1 MATIDKILR
10 KSNFAAAM
18 TALIAKLNSL
28 FVRKETGKGLSTN
41 DYTSAEKAKL
51 AGVAAGAN
59 NYVLPAP
66 TASTIGGV
74 KAGNNVTIS
83 EDGTI
88 SAIQGKVDLSPYA
101 KTADVNTALGK
112 KADVATTL
120 KGYGITDA
128 KIANGVI
135 TLGTNTITPLT
146 QHQSLAEYAKS
157 ADMNTALGKKADVA
171 TTLKGYGI
179 TDAKIAGGVIT
190 LGANTITPLTQHQ
203 SLAAYAKSADVENT
217 YAKKADITTVYKYR
231 GSVNTYADLPVNG
244 NAVGDVYNV
253 VAADASH
260 GIKAGDNVVWNG
272 NAWDN
277 LSGVVDLSAY
287 IKAADADKKYMQL
300 NDFSLSTD
308 EEITAI
314 VNETIV

>member
-1 MATIDKILR
+1 MATTDKILR

-18 TALIAKLNSL
+18 TALIAKLNSI
-28 FVRKETGKGLSTN
+28 FVRKEAGKGLSTN
-41 DYTSAEKAKL
+41 DYTAAEKAKL

-88 SAIQGKVDLSPYA
+88 SAIQGQLDLS
-101 KTADVNTALGK
+101 L
-112 KADVATTL
+112 
-120 KGYGITDA
+120 
-128 KIANGVI
+128 
-135 TLGTNTITPLT
+135 
-146 QHQSLAEYAKS
+146 YAKS
-157 ADMNTALGKKADVA
+157 ADIDR
-171 TTLKGYGI
+171 
-179 TDAKIAGGVIT
+179 
-190 LGANTITPLTQHQ
+190 
-203 SLAAYAKSADVENT
+203 T

-253 VAADASH
+253 VTADASH

-272 NAWDN
+272 NTWDN

-300 NDFSLSTD
+300 NDFPLSTD

>member
-1 MATIDKILR
+1 MATNDKILR

-41 DYTSAEKAKL
+41 DYTAAEKTKL
-51 AGVAAGAN
+51 AGIAAGAN

-88 SAIQGKVDLSPYA
+88 SAIQGQMDLS
-101 KTADVNTALGK
+101 L
-112 KADVATTL
+112 
-120 KGYGITDA
+120 
-128 KIANGVI
+128 
-135 TLGTNTITPLT
+135 
-146 QHQSLAEYAKS
+146 YAKS
-157 ADMNTALGKKADVA
+157 ADIDR
-171 TTLKGYGI
+171 
-179 TDAKIAGGVIT
+179 
-190 LGANTITPLTQHQ
+190 
-203 SLAAYAKSADVENT
+203 T
-217 YAKKADITTVYKYR
+217 YAKKTDITTVYKYR

-260 GIKAGDNVVWNG
+260 EIKAGDNVVWNG

-300 NDFSLSTD
+300 NDFPLSTD

>member
-1 MATIDKILR
+1 MATTDKILR

-41 DYTSAEKAKL
+41 DYTAAEKAKL
-51 AGVAAGAN
+51 AGVAVGAN
-59 NYVLPAP
+59 NYILPAP

-88 SAIQGKVDLSPYA
+88 SAIQGQLDLS
-101 KTADVNTALGK
+101 
-112 KADVATTL
+112 
-120 KGYGITDA
+120 I
-128 KIANGVI
+128 
-135 TLGTNTITPLT
+135 
-146 QHQSLAEYAKS
+146 YAKS
-157 ADMNTALGKKADVA
+157 ADIDR
-171 TTLKGYGI
+171 
-179 TDAKIAGGVIT
+179 
-190 LGANTITPLTQHQ
+190 
-203 SLAAYAKSADVENT
+203 T

-272 NAWDN
+272 NTWDN

-300 NDFSLSTD
+300 NDFPLSTD

>member
-1 MATIDKILR
+1 MATNDKILR

-41 DYTSAEKAKL
+41 DYTAAEIAKL
-51 AGVAAGAN
+51 AGIAAGAN

-88 SAIQGKVDLSPYA
+88 SAIQGQMDLS
-101 KTADVNTALGK
+101 L
-112 KADVATTL
+112 
-120 KGYGITDA
+120 
-128 KIANGVI
+128 
-135 TLGTNTITPLT
+135 
-146 QHQSLAEYAKS
+146 YAKS
-157 ADMNTALGKKADVA
+157 ADIDR
-171 TTLKGYGI
+171 
-179 TDAKIAGGVIT
+179 
-190 LGANTITPLTQHQ
+190 
-203 SLAAYAKSADVENT
+203 T
-217 YAKKADITTVYKYR
+217 YAKKTDITTVYKYR

-260 GIKAGDNVVWNG
+260 EIKAGDNVVWNG

-300 NDFSLSTD
+300 NDFPLSTD

>member
-1 MATIDKILR
+1 MATTDKILR

-41 DYTSAEKAKL
+41 DYTAAEKAKL

-88 SAIQGKVDLSPYA
+88 SAIQGQLDLS
-101 KTADVNTALGK
+101 L
-112 KADVATTL
+112 
-120 KGYGITDA
+120 
-128 KIANGVI
+128 
-135 TLGTNTITPLT
+135 
-146 QHQSLAEYAKS
+146 YAKS
-157 ADMNTALGKKADVA
+157 ADIDR
-171 TTLKGYGI
+171 
-179 TDAKIAGGVIT
+179 
-190 LGANTITPLTQHQ
+190 
-203 SLAAYAKSADVENT
+203 T

-231 GSVNTYADLPVNG
+231 GSVNTYAELPVNG
-244 NAVGDVYNV
+244 KAVGDVYNV

-300 NDFSLSTD
+300 NNFPLSTD

>member
-1 MATIDKILR
+1 MAAIDKILR

-41 DYTSAEKAKL
+41 DYTAAEKAKL

-88 SAIQGKVDLSPYA
+88 SAIQGQLDLS
-101 KTADVNTALGK
+101 L
-112 KADVATTL
+112 
-120 KGYGITDA
+120 
-128 KIANGVI
+128 
-135 TLGTNTITPLT
+135 
-146 QHQSLAEYAKS
+146 YAKS
-157 ADMNTALGKKADVA
+157 ADIDR
-171 TTLKGYGI
+171 
-179 TDAKIAGGVIT
+179 
-190 LGANTITPLTQHQ
+190 
-203 SLAAYAKSADVENT
+203 T

-300 NDFSLSTD
+300 NDFPLSTD

>member
-1 MATIDKILR
+1 MATTDKILR

-18 TALIAKLNSL
+18 TALITKLNSL

-41 DYTSAEKAKL
+41 DYTNAEKAKL
-51 AGVAAGAN
+51 AGVAEGAN

-83 EDGTI
+83 KDGTI
-88 SAIQGKVDLSPYA
+88 SAIQGEVDM
-101 KTADVNTALGK
+101 
-112 KADVATTL
+112 
-120 KGYGITDA
+120 
-128 KIANGVI
+128 
-135 TLGTNTITPLT
+135 
-146 QHQSLAEYAKS
+146 SL
-157 ADMNTALGKKADVA
+157 
-171 TTLKGYGI
+171 
-179 TDAKIAGGVIT
+179 
-190 LGANTITPLTQHQ
+190 
-203 SLAAYAKSADVENT
+203 YAKSADVDRT

-244 NAVGDVYNV
+244 KAVGDVYNV

-287 IKAADADKKYMQL
+287 VKAADADKKYMQL
-300 NDFSLSTD
+300 NDFPLSTD

>member
-1 MATIDKILR
+1 MAAIDKILR

-28 FVRKETGKGLSTN
+28 FVRKEAGKGLSTN
-41 DYTSAEKAKL
+41 DYTAAEKAKL

-83 EDGTI
+83 KDGTI
-88 SAIQGKVDLSPYA
+88 SAIQGQMDLS
-101 KTADVNTALGK
+101 L
-112 KADVATTL
+112 
-120 KGYGITDA
+120 
-128 KIANGVI
+128 
-135 TLGTNTITPLT
+135 
-146 QHQSLAEYAKS
+146 YAKS
-157 ADMNTALGKKADVA
+157 ADIDR
-171 TTLKGYGI
+171 
-179 TDAKIAGGVIT
+179 
-190 LGANTITPLTQHQ
+190 
-203 SLAAYAKSADVENT
+203 T

-253 VAADASH
+253 VTADASH

-272 NAWDN
+272 NTWDN

-300 NDFSLSTD
+300 NDFPLSTD

>member
-1 MATIDKILR
+1 MSDNATLTGVLSAVGVLTGVLTPAD
-10 KSNFAAAM
+10 
-18 TALIAKLNSL
+18 TGD
-28 FVRKETGKGLSTN
+28 FVA
-41 DYTSAEKAKL
+41 DYA
-51 AGVAAGAN
+51 
-59 NYVLPAP
+59 
-66 TASTIGGV
+66 
-74 KAGNNVTIS
+74 
-83 EDGTI
+83 
-88 SAIQGKVDLSPYA
+88 
-101 KTADVNTALGK
+101 
-112 KADVATTL
+112 
-120 KGYGITDA
+120 TDA
-128 KIANGVI
+128 
-135 TLGTNTITPLT
+135 
-146 QHQSLAEYAKS
+146 EC
-157 ADMNTALGKKADVA
+157 VA
-171 TTLKGYGI
+171 
-179 TDAKIAGGVIT
+179 VIT

-203 SLAAYAKSADVENT
+203 SLAAYAKSADVDST

-231 GSVNTYADLPVNG
+231 GSVDTYADLPVNG

-300 NDFSLSTD
+300 NNFPLSTD

>member
-1 MATIDKILR
+1 MATTDKILR

-41 DYTSAEKAKL
+41 DYTAAEKAKL
-51 AGVAAGAN
+51 AGVAVGAN

-88 SAIQGKVDLSPYA
+88 SAIQGQLDLS
-101 KTADVNTALGK
+101 L
-112 KADVATTL
+112 
-120 KGYGITDA
+120 
-128 KIANGVI
+128 
-135 TLGTNTITPLT
+135 
-146 QHQSLAEYAKS
+146 YAKS
-157 ADMNTALGKKADVA
+157 ADIDR
-171 TTLKGYGI
+171 
-179 TDAKIAGGVIT
+179 
-190 LGANTITPLTQHQ
+190 
-203 SLAAYAKSADVENT
+203 T

-231 GSVNTYADLPVNG
+231 GSVNTYAELPVNG
-244 NAVGDVYNV
+244 KAVGDVYNV
-253 VAADASH
+253 VTADASH

-300 NDFSLSTD
+300 NDFPLSTD

>member
-1 MATIDKILR
+1 MATTDKILR

-41 DYTSAEKAKL
+41 DYTAAEKAKL

-88 SAIQGKVDLSPYA
+88 SAIQGQLDLS
-101 KTADVNTALGK
+101 L
-112 KADVATTL
+112 
-120 KGYGITDA
+120 
-128 KIANGVI
+128 
-135 TLGTNTITPLT
+135 
-146 QHQSLAEYAKS
+146 YAKS
-157 ADMNTALGKKADVA
+157 ADIDR
-171 TTLKGYGI
+171 
-179 TDAKIAGGVIT
+179 
-190 LGANTITPLTQHQ
+190 
-203 SLAAYAKSADVENT
+203 T

-231 GSVNTYADLPVNG
+231 GSVNTYAELPVNG
-244 NAVGDVYNV
+244 KAVGDVYNV
-253 VAADASH
+253 VTADASH

-300 NDFSLSTD
+300 NDFPLSTD

>member
-10 KSNFAAAM
+10 KSNFTAAM
-18 TALIAKLNSL
+18 TALITKLNGL
-28 FVRKETGKGLSTN
+28 FVRKEIGKGLSSN
-41 DYTSAEKAKL
+41 DYTAAEKEKL

-66 TASTIGGV
+66 TTSTIGGV

-88 SAIQGKVDLSPYA
+88 SAIQGRVDLSPYA

-112 KADVATTL
+112 KADVATAL

-135 TLGTNTITPLT
+135 TLGANTITPLT

-157 ADMNTALGKKADVA
+157 ADVDR
-171 TTLKGYGI
+171 
-179 TDAKIAGGVIT
+179 
-190 LGANTITPLTQHQ
+190 
-203 SLAAYAKSADVENT
+203 T

-287 IKAADADKKYMQL
+287 AKSAYVASTYMKI
-300 NDFSLSTD
+300 NDFPLATD

-314 VNETIV
+314 VNATIV

>member
-1 MATIDKILR
+1 MATTDKILR

-41 DYTSAEKAKL
+41 DYTAAEKAKL
-51 AGVAAGAN
+51 AGVAVGAN

-88 SAIQGKVDLSPYA
+88 SAIQGQMDLS
-101 KTADVNTALGK
+101 L
-112 KADVATTL
+112 
-120 KGYGITDA
+120 
-128 KIANGVI
+128 
-135 TLGTNTITPLT
+135 
-146 QHQSLAEYAKS
+146 YAKS
-157 ADMNTALGKKADVA
+157 ADIDR
-171 TTLKGYGI
+171 I
-179 TDAKIAGGVIT
+179 
-190 LGANTITPLTQHQ
+190 
-203 SLAAYAKSADVENT
+203 

-244 NAVGDVYNV
+244 KAVGDVYNV
-253 VAADASH
+253 VTADASH

-300 NDFSLSTD
+300 NDFPLSTD

>member
-1 MATIDKILR
+1 MAAIDKILR

-41 DYTSAEKAKL
+41 DYTAAEKAKL
-51 AGVAAGAN
+51 AGVAVGAN

-88 SAIQGKVDLSPYA
+88 SAIQGQLDLS
-101 KTADVNTALGK
+101 L
-112 KADVATTL
+112 
-120 KGYGITDA
+120 
-128 KIANGVI
+128 
-135 TLGTNTITPLT
+135 
-146 QHQSLAEYAKS
+146 YAKS
-157 ADMNTALGKKADVA
+157 ADIDR
-171 TTLKGYGI
+171 
-179 TDAKIAGGVIT
+179 
-190 LGANTITPLTQHQ
+190 
-203 SLAAYAKSADVENT
+203 T

-231 GSVNTYADLPVNG
+231 GSVDTYADLAANG

-300 NDFSLSTD
+300 NNFPLSTD

>member
-1 MATIDKILR
+1 MAALDKIIR
-10 KSNFAAAM
+10 KSNFTAAM
-18 TALIAKLNSL
+18 TALIIKLNSL

-41 DYTSAEKAKL
+41 DYTAAEKAKL
-51 AGVAAGAN
+51 AGIAAGAN
-59 NYVLPAP
+59 NYVLPVP
-66 TASTIGGV
+66 TTETIGGV
-74 KAGNNVTIS
+74 KAGSNVTIS

-88 SAIQGKVDLSPYA
+88 SAIQGKVDLSSYA
-101 KTADVNTALGK
+101 KKG
-112 KADVATTL
+112 TTL
-120 KGYGITDA
+120 A
-128 KIANGVI
+128 A
-135 TLGTNTITPLT
+135 
-146 QHQSLAEYAKS
+146 
-157 ADMNTALGKKADVA
+157 
-171 TTLKGYGI
+171 YGI

-203 SLAAYAKSADVENT
+203 SLAAYAKSADIENT

-231 GSVNTYADLPVNG
+231 GSVDTYADLPVNG
-244 NAVGDVYNV
+244 KAVGDVYNV

-300 NDFSLSTD
+300 NNFPLATD
-308 EEITAI
+308 DEITAI

>member
-1 MATIDKILR
+1 MATNDKILR

-41 DYTSAEKAKL
+41 DYTAAEKAKL
-51 AGVAAGAN
+51 AGVAVGTN

-83 EDGTI
+83 KDGTI
-88 SAIQGKVDLSPYA
+88 SAIQGQMDLS
-101 KTADVNTALGK
+101 L
-112 KADVATTL
+112 
-120 KGYGITDA
+120 
-128 KIANGVI
+128 
-135 TLGTNTITPLT
+135 
-146 QHQSLAEYAKS
+146 YAKS
-157 ADMNTALGKKADVA
+157 ADIDR
-171 TTLKGYGI
+171 
-179 TDAKIAGGVIT
+179 
-190 LGANTITPLTQHQ
+190 
-203 SLAAYAKSADVENT
+203 T

-253 VAADASH
+253 VTADASH

-272 NAWDN
+272 NTWDN

-300 NDFSLSTD
+300 NDFPLSTD

>member
-1 MATIDKILR
+1 MATNDKILR

-41 DYTSAEKAKL
+41 DYTAAEKAKL
-51 AGVAAGAN
+51 AGVAVGAN

-66 TASTIGGV
+66 TASTICGV

-83 EDGTI
+83 KDGTI
-88 SAIQGKVDLSPYA
+88 SAIQGQMDLS
-101 KTADVNTALGK
+101 L
-112 KADVATTL
+112 
-120 KGYGITDA
+120 
-128 KIANGVI
+128 
-135 TLGTNTITPLT
+135 
-146 QHQSLAEYAKS
+146 YAKS
-157 ADMNTALGKKADVA
+157 ADIDR
-171 TTLKGYGI
+171 
-179 TDAKIAGGVIT
+179 
-190 LGANTITPLTQHQ
+190 
-203 SLAAYAKSADVENT
+203 T

-244 NAVGDVYNV
+244 KAVGDVYNV

-300 NDFSLSTD
+300 NDFPLSTD

>member
-10 KSNFAAAM
+10 KSNFTAAM

-41 DYTSAEKAKL
+41 DYTDAEKAKL

-88 SAIQGKVDLSPYA
+88 STIQGEVDLSSYA
-101 KTADVNTALGK
+101 KKG
-112 KADVATTL
+112 TTL
-120 KGYGITDA
+120 
-128 KIANGVI
+128 
-135 TLGTNTITPLT
+135 
-146 QHQSLAEYAKS
+146 
-157 ADMNTALGKKADVA
+157 VA
-171 TTLKGYGI
+171 YGI

-190 LGANTITPLTQHQ
+190 LGANTITPLTEHQ
-203 SLAAYAKSADVENT
+203 SLAAYAKSADIENT

-231 GSVNTYADLPVNG
+231 GSVDTYADLPVNG
-244 NAVGDVYNV
+244 KAVGDVYNV

-287 IKAADADKKYMQL
+287 IKADDANKKYMQL
-300 NDFSLSTD
+300 NDFPLATD
-308 EEITAI
+308 NEITAI

>member
-1 MATIDKILR
+1 MATNDKILR

-41 DYTSAEKAKL
+41 DYTAAEKAKL
-51 AGVAAGAN
+51 AGVTVGAN

-83 EDGTI
+83 KDGTI
-88 SAIQGKVDLSPYA
+88 SAIQGQMDLS
-101 KTADVNTALGK
+101 L
-112 KADVATTL
+112 
-120 KGYGITDA
+120 
-128 KIANGVI
+128 
-135 TLGTNTITPLT
+135 
-146 QHQSLAEYAKS
+146 YAKS
-157 ADMNTALGKKADVA
+157 ADIDR
-171 TTLKGYGI
+171 
-179 TDAKIAGGVIT
+179 
-190 LGANTITPLTQHQ
+190 
-203 SLAAYAKSADVENT
+203 T

-253 VAADASH
+253 VTADASH

-272 NAWDN
+272 NTWDN

-300 NDFSLSTD
+300 NDFPLSTD

>member
-41 DYTSAEKAKL
+41 DYTAAEKAKL
-51 AGVAAGAN
+51 AGVAEGAN

-83 EDGTI
+83 KDGTI
-88 SAIQGKVDLSPYA
+88 SAIQGQVDM
-101 KTADVNTALGK
+101 
-112 KADVATTL
+112 
-120 KGYGITDA
+120 
-128 KIANGVI
+128 
-135 TLGTNTITPLT
+135 
-146 QHQSLAEYAKS
+146 SLYAKS
-157 ADMNTALGKKADVA
+157 ADIDR
-171 TTLKGYGI
+171 
-179 TDAKIAGGVIT
+179 
-190 LGANTITPLTQHQ
+190 
-203 SLAAYAKSADVENT
+203 T

-244 NAVGDVYNV
+244 KAVGDVYNV
-253 VAADASH
+253 VTADASH

-300 NDFSLSTD
+300 NDFPLSTD

>member
-1 MATIDKILR
+1 MATNDKILR

-18 TALIAKLNSL
+18 TALIAKLNSI
-28 FVRKETGKGLSTN
+28 FVRKEAGKGLSTN
-41 DYTSAEKAKL
+41 DYTAAEKAKL

-88 SAIQGKVDLSPYA
+88 SAIQGQLDLS
-101 KTADVNTALGK
+101 L
-112 KADVATTL
+112 
-120 KGYGITDA
+120 
-128 KIANGVI
+128 
-135 TLGTNTITPLT
+135 
-146 QHQSLAEYAKS
+146 YAKS
-157 ADMNTALGKKADVA
+157 ADIDR
-171 TTLKGYGI
+171 
-179 TDAKIAGGVIT
+179 
-190 LGANTITPLTQHQ
+190 
-203 SLAAYAKSADVENT
+203 T

-231 GSVNTYADLPVNG
+231 GSVDTYADLAANG

-300 NDFSLSTD
+300 NNFPLSTD

>member
-1 MATIDKILR
+1 MATNDKILR

-41 DYTSAEKAKL
+41 DYTAAEKAKL
-51 AGVAAGAN
+51 AGIAAGAN

-88 SAIQGKVDLSPYA
+88 SAIQGQMDLS
-101 KTADVNTALGK
+101 L
-112 KADVATTL
+112 
-120 KGYGITDA
+120 
-128 KIANGVI
+128 
-135 TLGTNTITPLT
+135 
-146 QHQSLAEYAKS
+146 YAKS
-157 ADMNTALGKKADVA
+157 ADIDR
-171 TTLKGYGI
+171 
-179 TDAKIAGGVIT
+179 
-190 LGANTITPLTQHQ
+190 
-203 SLAAYAKSADVENT
+203 T
-217 YAKKADITTVYKYR
+217 YAKKTDITTVYKYR

-260 GIKAGDNVVWNG
+260 EIKAGDNVVWNG

-300 NDFSLSTD
+300 NDFPLSTD

-314 VNETIV
+314 FNETIV

>member
-10 KSNFAAAM
+10 KSNFTAAM
-18 TALIAKLNSL
+18 TALITKLNGL

-41 DYTSAEKAKL
+41 DYTAAEKEKL

-83 EDGTI
+83 ADGTI
-88 SAIQGKVDLSPYA
+88 SVVQGKVDLSPYA
-101 KTADVNTALGK
+101 KKG
-112 KADVATTL
+112 TTL
-120 KGYGITDA
+120 AAYGITDA

-157 ADMNTALGKKADVA
+157 ADVDR
-171 TTLKGYGI
+171 
-179 TDAKIAGGVIT
+179 
-190 LGANTITPLTQHQ
+190 
-203 SLAAYAKSADVENT
+203 T

-277 LSGVVDLSAY
+277 LSGMVDLSAY
-287 IKAADADKKYMQL
+287 MKI
-300 NDFSLSTD
+300 NDFPLATD
-308 EEITAI
+308 DEITAI

>member
-1 MATIDKILR
+1 MAAIDKILR

-18 TALIAKLNSL
+18 TALIAKLNSI

-41 DYTSAEKAKL
+41 DYTSAEKEKL

-88 SAIQGKVDLSPYA
+88 SAIQGRVDLSPYA
-101 KTADVNTALGK
+101 K
-112 KADVATTL
+112 
-120 KGYGITDA
+120 
-128 KIANGVI
+128 
-135 TLGTNTITPLT
+135 
-146 QHQSLAEYAKS
+146 
-157 ADMNTALGKKADVA
+157 
-171 TTLKGYGI
+171 
-179 TDAKIAGGVIT
+179 
-190 LGANTITPLTQHQ
+190 
-203 SLAAYAKSADVENT
+203 SADVDRT

-253 VAADASH
+253 VTANASH
-260 GIKAGDNVVWNG
+260 GIRAGDNVVWNG

-300 NDFSLSTD
+300 NDFPLSTD